1 MEKIA
6 IFGVPRSGTSWL
18 SAIFNSHPDVAMR
31 FQPLFSYEHKG
42 RLDERSTAADIDD
55 FFAEILASHDAFAL
69 MRTPIHKNYPRF
81 DKSAPPS
88 HIAFKETRYLNIVAN
103 MLAQNPAVKIVGI
116 VRNPLATLASWVQ
129 LPREYDP
136 AWNLADEWRAA
147 PGKNQNRPE
156 EFYGFDKWKRCALD
170 FIDFAARY
178 PRQFKWVSYKRL
190 HDEPLRTATDL
201 LTFCGLETHPQVVEF
216 IAQSGAKHDG
226 DDPYSVY
233 RARAD
238 DTRWREILP
247 GFVVDEVRRELAAS
261 PLEVFLSE

>member
-42 RLDERSTAADIDD
+42 RLDERSTGAEIDE
-55 FFAEILASHDAFAL
+55 FFAEILASRDEFAL
-69 MRTPIHKNYPRF
+69 MHAPYHKNYPRF
-81 DKSAPPS
+81 AKSASPS

-103 MLAQNPAVKIVGI
+103 MLAQNPGVKVVGI
-116 VRNPLATLASWVQ
+116 VRNPLATLASWIQ
-129 LPREYDP
+129 LPKEFDP
-136 AWNLADEWRAA
+136 VWNLADEWRAA

-156 EFYGFDKWKRCALD
+156 EFFGFDKWKRSALD
-170 FIDFAARY
+170 FLDFAARY
-178 PRQFKWVSYKRL
+178 PQQFKWVSYKRL
-190 HDEPLRTATDL
+190 HDDPMGAATEL
-201 LTFCGLETHPQVVEF
+201 LEFCGLKTHPQVVEF
-216 IAQSGAKHDG
+216 IAQSGVKHDG

-233 RARAD
+233 RAKAD

-261 PLEVFLSE
+261 PLEDLLSE